1 MRCLRGL
8 GGNILLYS
16 FDIIN
21 LWIDLRCV
29 INNYRIHIFVQVL
42 LILFSKSLN
51 YSVILCQTIIIPQD
65 NLTDN
70 F

>member
-51 YSVILCQTIIIPQD
+51 YSVILGQTIFIPQD

>member
-21 LWIDLRCV
+21 LWIDFRCV

-51 YSVILCQTIIIPQD
+51 YSVILGQTIFIPQD